1 MREHVQVR
9 VGSGTERPIVQR
21 FDATTSDFLLG
32 FGTVFEF
39 AATEFS
45 PGTIVFRVPLREF
58 LNRNAFPIAEAAFTH
73 ADVGMHFQAQRV
85 GERMRGGC
93 GTPQIGTDDQ
103 PVRNIGTTITYS
115 SRNGVGRLANLP
127 LSDFVDGECRSGLAD
142 VAALVGGT
150 SVTHQRDGVHMFRYC
165 AVMLKFDVSRHA
177 AALRCFLDYGMFAK
191 TASLDMKTCLPHLYG
206 KACSYVLFRGF
217 RGLFVGSLRM
227 FELQVDARA
236 TFHKRSRR

>member
-1 MREHVQVR
+1 MLPFLGIGDSGTVIVVHQTPTQCGTDLQWNEPHPVSVAHRQNVGEIAMRIRHSQQRLHRLGNPCTMREHVQVR

-21 FDATTSDFLLG
+21 FDTTTSDFLLG

-103 PVRNIGTTITYS
+103 PVRNIGTTINIQFTQC
-115 SRNGVGRLANLP
+115 VGRLANLP
-127 LSDFVDGECRSGLAD
+127 LSDFVEGNVDLALQTMR
-142 VAALVGGT
+142 AL
-150 SVTHQRDGVHMFRYC
+150 
-165 AVMLKFDVSRHA
+165 
-177 AALRCFLDYGMFAK
+177 
-191 TASLDMKTCLPHLYG
+191 
-206 KACSYVLFRGF
+206 
-217 RGLFVGSLRM
+217 
-227 FELQVDARA
+227 
-236 TFHKRSRR
+236 